1 MDWHR
6 KVIKEACRYL
16 ETDPETE
23 MSAEDAAK
31 RLSRYGRNSLTERV
45 RISPALCQA
54 WSSGTYPLR

>member
-1 MDWHR
+1 MNWHW

-31 RLSRYGRNSLTERV
+31 R
-45 RISPALCQA
+45 P
-54 WSSGTYPLR
+54 GTDGTA